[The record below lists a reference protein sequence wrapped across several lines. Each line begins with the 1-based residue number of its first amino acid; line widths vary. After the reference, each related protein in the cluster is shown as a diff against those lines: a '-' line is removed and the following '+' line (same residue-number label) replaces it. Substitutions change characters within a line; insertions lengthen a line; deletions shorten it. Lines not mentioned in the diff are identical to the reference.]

1 MTTVSTPHSKNQST
15 TRCKSVV
22 KVPKLRT
29 GSVVLS
35 AFTAAMCMVAPTS
48 IAAAFG
54 WTTAIVRRSRSV
66 DLFRLIANPPV
77 KGEGLGCAVHQF
89 PKRDRRTASPLSR
102 AQQPMDHVF
111 CGVHATKKPSAAP
124 FHQEDRSQPFLR
136 PQADAVR
143 DGFFERDLVPLEE
156 PPDRRATAMN
166 LELTHHPDDLVQRQ
180 VGLQFNQCQQKVRV
194 RLQRRRAPTTRFG
207 STAA

>member
-1 MTTVSTPHSKNQST
+1 MTTVSTPHSANQST
-15 TRCKSVV
+15 SRCRSVV

-29 GSVVLS
+29 GSGVRS

-54 WTTAIVRRSRSV
+54 WTTAIVRRSLSV

-77 KGEGLGCAVHQF
+77 KGEGLGCAVDQF
-89 PKRDRRTASPLSR
+89 PKRDRQTASPLSR

-111 CGVHATKKPSAAP
+111 LRGRHATKKPSAAP
-124 FHQEDRSQPFLR
+124 FHQEDRPQPFLR

-143 DGFFERDLVPLEE
+143 DGFIEGQDLVAICT
-156 PPDRRATAMN
+156 RRVSLFCQGDMRAW
-166 LELTHHPDDLVQRQ
+166 RQ
-180 VGLQFNQCQQKVRV
+180 VLPVAEV
-194 RLQRRRAPTTRFG
+194 A
-207 STAA
+207 